1 MIHHRGVDG
10 EFEVELVRAAV
21 DLGLREELL
30 LADFAHVLA
39 DFALLL
45 ADFALP
51 ELSVVL
57 GLSTGPPLVVF
68 GVDFEPGRLEH
79 AQLLD
84 EGLLELLVVG
94 RGDV

>member
-10 EFEVELVRAAV
+10 EFEVELVGAAV
-21 DLGLREELL
+21 DLGLREEPLL
-30 LADFAHVLA
+30 TFL
-39 DFALLL
+39 ALLL

-51 ELSVVL
+51 ELSVVR
-57 GLSTGPPLVVF
+57 GLSTGLPLVVF